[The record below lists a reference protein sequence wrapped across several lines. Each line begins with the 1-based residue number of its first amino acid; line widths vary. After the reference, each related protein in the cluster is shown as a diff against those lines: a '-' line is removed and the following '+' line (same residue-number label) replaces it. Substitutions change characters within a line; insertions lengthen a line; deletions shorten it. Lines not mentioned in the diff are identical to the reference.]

1 MTARTPNGELR
12 FDGRVAMITGAGAG
26 LGRSH
31 AMLLAAR
38 GAHVV
43 VNDLHAD
50 AADAVVAEITAAGG
64 SAAAHAA
71 DISQPDGASG
81 LVQTA
86 LDAWGRVDIVINNAG
101 LLQPTD
107 FADMTPEI
115 FDRAYAVNLRASFL
129 VTHAAWKPMVAQGY
143 GRVVHTSSNSGLL
156 GIAGSTGYASAKAGL
171 WGFTRS
177 LSLEA
182 SPLGIHVNAI
192 GPIAYTAMSRTS
204 RVAPATWKSGEGDA
218 WSRRLDAALVSP
230 AVAWLA
236 HEDCTLNGQVLSVAA
251 GRVARFVIGLNHGFV
266 RDALTVEDV
275 RDHDEL
281 LQTEAPDEFP
291 ATANE
296 ESIALHRRV
305 MPRPDPGRRLDK

>member
-1 MTARTPNGELR
+1 MTGELR
-12 FDGRVAMITGAGAG
+12 FDGRTAVVTGAGAG

-31 AMLLAAR
+31 AMLLASR
-38 GAHVV
+38 GAKVV

-50 AADAVVAEITAAGG
+50 AAQGVAAEISAAGG
-64 SAAAHAA
+64 TAIAHAA
-71 DISQPDGASG
+71 DISQPDGATD

-86 LDAWGRVDIVINNAG
+86 LDAWGRIDIVINNAG

-156 GIAGSTGYASAKAGL
+156 GIGGSTGYASAKAGL

-182 SPLGIHVNAI
+182 APLGIHVNAI
-192 GPIAYTAMSRTS
+192 GPIAFTAMARTS
-204 RVAPATWKSGEGDA
+204 RVAPPAWKSGEGDA
-218 WSRRLDAALVSP
+218 WSRRLDVALVSP

-236 HEDCTLNGQVLSVAA
+236 HEECTMNGQVLSVAA
-251 GRVARFVIGLNHGFV
+251 GRVARYVMGLNHGFV
-266 RDALTVEDV
+266 RDALTIEDV

-281 LQTEAPDEFP
+281 LQHGEPAEFP
-291 ATANE
+291 AKAND
-296 ESIALHRRV
+296 ESSALYRRV
-305 MPRPDPGRRLDK
+305 MPRSEPRK

>member
-1 MTARTPNGELR
+1 VTAQDPSGELR
-12 FDGRVAMITGAGAG
+12 FDGRTAVVTGAGAG

-31 AMLLAAR
+31 ALLLAAR
-38 GAHVV
+38 GARVV
-43 VNDLHAD
+43 VNDLHAE
-50 AADAVVAEITAAGG
+50 AAHAVVAEIQAAGG
-64 SAAAHAA
+64 TAAVHAA
-71 DISQPDGASG
+71 DIAQPEGATG

-86 LDAWGRVDIVINNAG
+86 LDAWGRIDIVVNNAG
-101 LLQPTD
+101 QLQPTD

-129 VTHAAWKPMVAQGY
+129 VTHAAWKPMVAKGY

-182 SPLGIHVNAI
+182 APLGIHVNAI
-192 GPIAYTAMSRTS
+192 GPIAYTAMARTS
-204 RVAPATWKSGEGDA
+204 RVAPESWKSGEGDA
-218 WSRRLDAALVSP
+218 WSRRLDVALVSP

-236 HEDCTLNGQVLSVAA
+236 HEDCTMNGQVLSVAA
-251 GRVARFVIGLNHGFV
+251 GRVARYVIGLNHGFV
-266 RDALTVEDV
+266 RDTLTIEDV

-291 ATANE
+291 TKANE

-305 MPRPDPGRRLDK
+305 MPRPERK

>member
-1 MTARTPNGELR
+1 MTGELR
-12 FDGRVAMITGAGAG
+12 FDGRTAVVTGAGAG

-31 AMLLAAR
+31 AMLLASR
-38 GAHVV
+38 GAKVV

-50 AADAVVAEITAAGG
+50 AAQGVAAEITAAGG
-64 SAAAHAA
+64 TAIAHAA
-71 DISQPDGASG
+71 DISQPDGATD

-86 LDAWGRVDIVINNAG
+86 LDAWGRIDIVINNAG

-129 VTHAAWKPMVAQGY
+129 VTHAAWKPMAAQGY

-182 SPLGIHVNAI
+182 APLGIHVNAI
-192 GPIAYTAMSRTS
+192 GPIAFTAMARTS
-204 RVAPATWKSGEGDA
+204 RVAPPAWKSGEGDA
-218 WSRRLDAALVSP
+218 WSRRLDVELVSP

-236 HEDCTLNGQVLSVAA
+236 HEECTMNGQVLSVAA
-251 GRVARFVIGLNHGFV
+251 GRVARYVMGLNHGFV
-266 RDALTVEDV
+266 RDALTIEDV

-281 LQTEAPDEFP
+281 LQHGEPDEFP
-291 ATANE
+291 AKANE
-296 ESIALHRRV
+296 ESSALYRRV
-305 MPRPDPGRRLDK
+305 MPRSEPRK